1 MASILEVHNVK
12 VYGSGEKVVFL
23 SHGFGTGRFNGM
35 LSAASVLLFAGLEA
49 VRLPHT
55 LEILIPAW
63 KRSSGNYKML
73 GRAISYHYNQL
84 NGAVIT
90 PHYIQGALK
99 LK

>member
-35 LSAASVLLFAGLEA
+35 LFAASVLSFAGLEA

-55 LEILIPAW
+55 LGIFKLAW
-63 KRSSGNYKML
+63 NRFSGNHKML
-73 GRAISYHYNQL
+73 GRAISFRYNQL
-84 NGAVIT
+84 NGAVIP
-90 PHYIQGALK
+90 PHYTQGALK
-99 LK
+99 FR